1 MVQHLVVLTKGNKM
15 QVKDFVNAIGAD
27 FYAGVPDSLLGAL
40 CDYLYDN
47 FGISEKHIVAANE
60 GNAVALAA
68 GHYIATGRKG
78 LVYMQNSGIGNAL
91 NPIASLTNEKI
102 YGIPM
107 VFVVGWRGEPDVHDE
122 PQHVFQGMITVPLL
136 DLLGIKVKIVDK
148 DTKPEDVK
156 AFLDGCSGDFEK
168 GLSAA
173 LVVRKGALCYDKKP
187 DYYSSGV
194 MSRERAIELIS
205 EKFPGDVFVSTTGK
219 ASRELFEIR
228 ERRHEPHD
236 SDFLT
241 VGSMG
246 HASSIALELAIEMKN
261 RRIILIDGD
270 GACVMHM
277 GSLLVAAELRP
288 NNLVHFVINN
298 GVHDSVGGMPTPAKG
313 RSLSAIAEACGY
325 DRVFVA
331 GTEEELCGL
340 LDKLAGDSSG
350 GLTFAEVFT
359 TRGARA
365 DLGRP
370 TLSAKENI
378 DNFTAF
384 LRK

>member
-1 MVQHLVVLTKGNKM
+1 MN
-15 QVKDFVNAIGAD
+15 VKEFIDAVGVD

-40 CDYLYDN
+40 CDYLYDT
-47 FGISEKHIVAANE
+47 FGVSEKHLVAANE

-68 GHYIATGRKG
+68 GHYIATGRMG

-107 VFVVGWRGEPDVHDE
+107 IFTVGWRGEPGVHDE
-122 PQHVFQGMITVPLL
+122 PQHVFQGEITVPLL
-136 DLLGIKVKIVDK
+136 ELLGLKVMIIEK
-148 DTKPEDVK
+148 TTQPAEVK
-156 AFLDGCSGDFEK
+156 EFLEK
-168 GLSAA
+168 SRNLFTAGKSVA
-173 LVVRKGALCYDKKP
+173 LVVRKGALSYDNKP

-205 EKFPGDVFVSTTGK
+205 EKLGGSVFVSTTGK

-228 ERRHEPHD
+228 ERRGESHE

-246 HASSIALELAIEMKN
+246 HASSIALELAMELKDK
-261 RRIILIDGD
+261 RIVLIDGD

-277 GSLLVAAELRP
+277 GSLLVAAEMSP
-288 NNLVHFVINN
+288 KNLIHFVINN
-298 GVHDSVGGMPTPAKG
+298 GVHDSVGGMPTPAKE
-313 RSLSAIAEACGY
+313 RSLSSVAKACGY
-325 DRVFVA
+325 GKVLCA
-331 GTEEELCGL
+331 KSEEELLSVLKQLRSGDCGEM
-340 LDKLAGDSSG
+340 
-350 GLTFAEVFT
+350 TFVEVYT
-359 TRGARA
+359 TRGARG

-370 TLSAKENI
+370 TLTAKENI